1 VISLD
6 AVSKGYGGQELLRA
20 MSWRIGRGERI
31 GLVGPNGA
39 GKTTLCRIL
48 AGAEEPDAG
57 RVHQDT
63 GVTVGYLPQEVT
75 GGEERTVLAEAL
87 SGFDEVWRLEARL
100 ESLAARMAGPD
111 AEPGLTDTYGEVQH
125 RFEALGGYRLEA
137 EAKIILDGLG
147 FAADAIHRSLAE
159 FSGGWRM
166 RAALARLLLLRPDLL
181 LLDEPTNHLDLESLA
196 WLENFLA
203 AYEGTVVIVSH
214 DRYFLNR
221 MVTAIADL
229 GGGGV
234 TIYHGDYDHFLV
246 EREARQ
252 ALLEAQARNQAK
264 RVAEIERFIERFRY
278 KASKARQVQ
287 SRVKML
293 DRMDRIETEAAA
305 RRIHFSFPQPPR
317 TGRLVGRLI
326 GVHKAYGDN
335 VVYAGMDFQVERGD
349 RVALVGVNG
358 AGKST
363 LLKMLAGALEFDRGE
378 RLLGS
383 HVEVQYYAQ
392 HQLDALDPSRTV
404 LEELE
409 HAAPEAQISRLRTIL
424 GSFLFSGDTVGKK
437 VAVLSG
443 GEKARLALAKMLAR
457 PAALLCMDEPTN
469 HLDLASKEV
478 LEDALSGFT
487 GTIVFISHD
496 RYFIN
501 RIATQVVEV
510 AHGQL
515 TTHLG
520 TYDDYLESKSTAAA
534 TPTTA
539 QRPTAPERLTAPK
552 RSTTPKRL
560 TASERST
567 APERNAADHT
577 SARGSSRESADGG
590 SAGDISRPPH
600 TKGFKKETGDGKTR
614 NKTIDREIKA
624 IKIRLSAVEAQIQEL
639 EARQQEIGLA
649 LADPDLYRDGQKA
662 REIAQSRKETEERV
676 AWLMKEWEE
685 LSLRLS
691 TAAGEAR

>member
-1 VISLD
+1 MISLD
-6 AVSKGYGGQELLRA
+6 AVSKGYGGQELLRG

-48 AGAEEPDAG
+48 AGVEEPDAG

-75 GGEERTVLAEAL
+75 GGEDRTVLAEAL
-87 SGFDEVWRLEARL
+87 SGFDEVWRLEAQL

-111 AEPGLTDTYGEVQH
+111 APAGLTDTYGEVQH

-147 FAADAIHRSLAE
+147 FGVDAIHRPLAE

-264 RVAEIERFIERFRY
+264 RVAEIERFIDRFRY

-293 DRMDRIETEAAA
+293 DRMERIETEAAA
-305 RRIHFSFPQPPR
+305 RRIHFTFPQPPR

-363 LLKMLAGALEFDRGE
+363 LLKMLAGTLEFDAGE

-409 HAAPEAQISRLRTIL
+409 HAAPEAQVSRLRTIL
-424 GSFLFSGDTVGKK
+424 GSFLFSGDSVSKK

-510 AHGQL
+510 ARGRL

-520 TYDDYLESKSTAAA
+520 SYDDYLDSKAAQAAA
-534 TPTTA
+534 PTSAVPEKKPRATGPE
-539 QRPTAPERLTAPK
+539 RSSAPERK
-552 RSTTPKRL
+552 S
-560 TASERST
+560 
-567 APERNAADHT
+567 ADQRDV
-577 SARGSSRESADGG
+577 RGSSRESAEGG
-590 SAGDISRPPH
+590 SAGAMSGPPH
-600 TKGFKKETGDGKTR
+600 KTSFKKETVDSRKTS
-614 NKTIDREIKA
+614 KTLDREIKA
-624 IKIRLSAVEAQIQEL
+624 IKVRLSAVEAQIQEL

-649 LADPDLYRDGQKA
+649 LADPDLYRDGQ
-662 REIAQSRKETEERV
+662 
-676 AWLMKEWEE
+676 
-685 LSLRLS
+685 
-691 TAAGEAR
+691 

>member
-1 VISLD
+1 MIALDGIS
-6 AVSKGYGGQELLRA
+6 KRYGGQELLREL
-20 MSWRIGRGERI
+20 SWRIGRGERI

-48 AGAEEPDAG
+48 AGVEEPDAG
-57 RVHQDT
+57 RVHRDS
-63 GVTVGYLPQEVT
+63 GVTVGYLPQEVA
-75 GGEERTVLAEAL
+75 GGTERTVLAEAL
-87 SGFDEVWRLEARL
+87 SGFDEVWRLEAEL
-100 ESLAARMAGPD
+100 ESLAAGMAGP
-111 AEPGLTDTYGEVQH
+111 APEPGLTEAYGEVQH

-137 EAKIILDGLG
+137 QARIILDGLG
-147 FAADAIHRSLAE
+147 FGADAIHRPLGE

-203 AYEGTVVIVSH
+203 AYDGTVIIVSH

-229 GGGGV
+229 GAGGV
-234 TIYHGDYDHFLV
+234 TLYQGDYDHFLV

-252 ALLEAQARNQAK
+252 ALREAQARNQAK

-293 DRMDRIETEAAA
+293 DRMERIETEAGA

-317 TGRLVGRLI
+317 TGRVVARLTD
-326 GVHKAYGDN
+326 VHKAYGDN
-335 VVYAGMDFQVERGD
+335 VVYAGIDFQVERGD

-363 LLKMLAGALEFDRGE
+363 LLRILAGALEFDTGE

-392 HQLDALDPSRTV
+392 HQLDALDPALTV

-409 HAAPEAQISRLRTIL
+409 RVAPEAPISRLRTIL
-424 GSFLFSGDTVGKK
+424 GSFLFSGDAVDKK

-478 LEDALSGFT
+478 LEAALAGFT

-501 RIATQVVEV
+501 RIATRVVEV
-510 AHGQL
+510 AAGGL
-515 TTHLG
+515 TTYLG
-520 TYDDYLESKSTAAA
+520 SYDDYLAHKSAPRVPAPGA
-534 TPTTA
+534 SAGAPSEGRSPA
-539 QRPTAPERLTAPK
+539 GGRVGARPHRV
-552 RSTTPKRL
+552 
-560 TASERST
+560 
-567 APERNAADHT
+567 
-577 SARGSSRESADGG
+577 SADGG
-590 SAGDISRPPH
+590 SAGAMSGPPQL
-600 TKGFKKETGDGKTR
+600 KSLKKETVDRKTT
-614 NKTIDREIKA
+614 KALDREIRA
-624 IKIRLSAVEAQIQEL
+624 IKQRLGAVEAQIHAL
-639 EARQQEIGLA
+639 EARQREISLS
-649 LADPDLYRDGQKA
+649 LADPDLYRDGRKA
-662 REIAQSRKETEERV
+662 REIAQARKETEERA

-691 TAAGEAR
+691 SVEEEGR

>member
-6 AVSKGYGGQELLRA
+6 AVSKGYGGQELLRG

-48 AGAEEPDAG
+48 AGVEEPDAG
-57 RVHQDT
+57 RVHQDS

-75 GGEERTVLAEAL
+75 GGEDRTVLAEAL

-100 ESLAARMAGPD
+100 ESLAVRMAGPD
-111 AEPGLTDTYGEVQH
+111 AEPSLTDTYGEVQH

-147 FAADAIHRSLAE
+147 FGADAIHRPLAE

-305 RRIHFSFPQPPR
+305 RRIRFSFPQPPR

-363 LLKMLAGALEFDRGE
+363 LLKMLAGVLEFDAGE

-424 GSFLFSGDTVGKK
+424 GSFLFSGDAVGKK

-478 LEDALSGFT
+478 LEDALGGFT

-510 AHGQL
+510 ARGQL

-520 TYDDYLESKSTAAA
+520 TYDDYLASKSTPAA
-534 TPTTA
+534 TPTTV
-539 QRPTAPERLTAPK
+539 QRPTAPARSTALGRSTAPK
-552 RSTTPKRL
+552 RST
-560 TASERST
+560 ASER
-567 APERNAADHT
+567 NARDHT
-577 SARGSSRESADGG
+577 GVRDSRESADGG
-590 SAGDISRPPH
+590 SAGAMSGPPH
-600 TKGFKKETGDGKTR
+600 MKSLKNQTADSKRTSKA
-614 NKTIDREIKA
+614 IDREIKA
-624 IKIRLSAVEAQIQEL
+624 IKIRLTAVETQIQEL

-691 TAAGEAR
+691 TVAGEQR